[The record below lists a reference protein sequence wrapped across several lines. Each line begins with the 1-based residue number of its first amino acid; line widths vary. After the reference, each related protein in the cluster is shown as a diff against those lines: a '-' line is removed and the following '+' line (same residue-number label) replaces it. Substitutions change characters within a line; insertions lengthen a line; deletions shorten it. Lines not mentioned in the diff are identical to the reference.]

1 MIYFFYIK
9 LTWFVSLLGQLKLP
23 WFMGLVE
30 CFFLSNLIF
39 LYIFFIKKNH
49 IIRLYKV
56 IKTKGRKETIVHPHL
71 LHYDSQCF
79 AFFFLF
85 PFSY

>member
-1 MIYFFYIK
+1 MVCE
-9 LTWFVSLLGQLKLP
+9 FVRTTQIA
-23 WFMGLVE
+23 LVYGFGGI
-30 CFFLSNLIF
+30 FFLSNLIF

-56 IKTKGRKETIVHPHL
+56 IKTKGHKETIVHPHL